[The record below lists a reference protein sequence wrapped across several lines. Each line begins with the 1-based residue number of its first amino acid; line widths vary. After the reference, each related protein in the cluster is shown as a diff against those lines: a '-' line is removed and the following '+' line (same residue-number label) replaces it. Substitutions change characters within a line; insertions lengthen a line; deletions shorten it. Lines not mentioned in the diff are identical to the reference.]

1 MPKHNSVKPV
11 NPVAHT
17 NQMPVSIL
25 SLNVCGIK
33 SKLLS
38 VDFVG
43 FINDCDI
50 ICFIETKCD
59 DVDMINMK
67 DRMENHGF
75 DIVYKNMSKISR
87 FKSGGRLFAIK
98 KDVSSKWKLMRS
110 EFDSLLSVKTDKRSV
125 CLDR

>member
-1 MPKHNSVKPV
+1 MPKHNSVTTV
-11 NPVAHT
+11 TPVAHT
-17 NQMPVSIL
+17 NQMPLYIL

-38 VDFVG
+38 ADFVG

-50 ICFIETKCD
+50 ICFTETKCD

-75 DIVYKNMSKISR
+75 DIVYKSMNKIS
-87 FKSGGRLFAIK
+87 
-98 KDVSSKWKLMRS
+98 SK
-110 EFDSLLSVKTDKRSV
+110 
-125 CLDR
+125 